1 MNTAIITGASRGI
14 GAAAAKML
22 AREGYAVA
30 VNYSKDELGANQVVE
45 SIVAEGGTA
54 FAIKADI
61 SNPDEVRY
69 LFETAQN
76 RLGHIEVLINNA
88 GVANIGLLQDM
99 TDSDIQKLAGV
110 DFLGYIY
117 CAREAVKAMASN
129 HKGCIINIA
138 SMWGE
143 VGASCETVYSAC
155 KAGVIGLTKALA
167 KEIGP
172 CGIRVNCVSPG
183 VIDTAMNA
191 CLDDETLDG
200 LCADTP
206 LMRMGTTDD
215 IASAI
220 KFLTSDE
227 SSFITGQVISVNGG
241 II

>member
-1 MNTAIITGASRGI
+1 MKTAIITGGSRGI
-14 GAAAAKML
+14 GAATAKAL
-22 AREGYAVA
+22 AKEGYAVA
-30 VNYSKDELGANQVVE
+30 VNYSKDELGANQIVK
-45 SIVAEGGTA
+45 SIVDEGGAA

-69 LFETAQN
+69 LFETAQSH
-76 RLGHIEVLINNA
+76 LGHIEVLINNA

-117 CAREAVKAMASN
+117 CSREAVKAMSPN

-143 VGASCETVYSAC
+143 VGASCEAVYSAC

-183 VIDTAMNA
+183 VIDTAMNS
-191 CLDDETLDG
+191 CLDDETLNS
-200 LCADTP
+200 LRADTP
-206 LMRMGTTDD
+206 LMRIGTTDD
-215 IASAI
+215 IANAI
-220 KFLTSDE
+220 KFLVSDE
-227 SSFITGQVISVNGG
+227 SSFITGQVLSVNGG